1 MNFKAILSALAAST
15 HVANAAALFPSSSL
29 LFKPSYSS
37 IASPVSAT
45 ASNLTPVATA
55 GLNSTIYENPTY
67 SPKVFIINMFTLER
81 EPFILSYDLP
91 NEITIPGLSPV
102 YNTIL
107 CDSNYDLCQI
117 TVGEGEINAA
127 SSLTALSLSTS
138 FNLTSTFFLIAGIAG
153 ISPLKGTIGDVTF
166 ARFAIQILEYEVDAR
181 DLPINWNTGYFA
193 LGSNSPGEYPVNIY
207 GTEVFE
213 LNVNLRNRALE
224 LAQEALLYNGTLKNE
239 EFRETYN
246 YAPANRTPE
255 AIPCDTLTGDTYW
268 FGNRLDESFSNYTN
282 LITNGTGN
290 YCTTQ
295 QEDNASLEAL
305 LRAAMY
311 GLVDFSRIVVMRTA
325 SDFTYSNDYSGNLT
339 VEFFDDV
346 YQGGVTASVVNLYY
360 ASKPFITDILENFE
374 SYDSGLYNPDNYIGD
389 FFNSLGDDVTIREWG
404 TPEWGTA

>member
-1 MNFKAILSALAAST
+1 MNLKSIVSALAFTSI
-15 HVANAAALFPSSSL
+15 ANAAALFPSSSL
-29 LFKPSYSS
+29 LYKPSYSTTLKPS
-37 IASPVSAT
+37 SAT
-45 ASNLTPVATA
+45 ASKDLPIATA
-55 GLNSTIYENPTY
+55 GLNETIYENPIYT
-67 SPKVFIINMFTLER
+67 PKVFIINMFTLER
-81 EPFILSYDLP
+81 EPFILGYDLP

-102 YNTIL
+102 YDTIY
-107 CDSNYDLCQI
+107 CDKNYELCQI

-127 SSLTALSLSTS
+127 ASLSALSLSTS
-138 FNLTSTFFLIAGIAG
+138 FNLTSTFFIVAGIAG

-166 ARFAIQILEYEVDAR
+166 ARYAVQILEYELDAR
-181 DLPINWNTGYFA
+181 DLPNGWNTGYFA
-193 LGSNSPGEYPVNIY
+193 LGSNAPGEYPENIY

-213 LNVNLRNRALE
+213 LNVNLRDRAIE
-224 LAQEALLYNGTLKNE
+224 LAQEALLYNGSIKNE
-239 EFRETYN
+239 DFRLTYN
-246 YAPANRTPE
+246 YAPANRTPL

-268 FGNRLDESFSNYTN
+268 FGNLLDETFNNYT
-282 LITNGTGN
+282 LLMTNNTGN

-325 SDFTYSNDYSGNLT
+325 SDFTYSNDYLGNLT

-346 YQGGVTASVVNLYY
+346 YQGGVTASVVNLFY
-360 ASKPFITDILENFE
+360 ASQPLIADIIENFDV
-374 SYDSGLYNPDNYIGD
+374 YDSGVYGADNYIGD